1 MQVHVSEN
9 YNIFLAQKIK
19 PLINMYKSESDTKK
33 IKLKVKSKVENH
45 EFLWSMTDWLIIY
58 QADLGKC

>member
-19 PLINMYKSESDTKK
+19 PLINMYKSE
-33 IKLKVKSKVENH
+33 
-45 EFLWSMTDWLIIY
+45 FF
-58 QADLGKC
+58 